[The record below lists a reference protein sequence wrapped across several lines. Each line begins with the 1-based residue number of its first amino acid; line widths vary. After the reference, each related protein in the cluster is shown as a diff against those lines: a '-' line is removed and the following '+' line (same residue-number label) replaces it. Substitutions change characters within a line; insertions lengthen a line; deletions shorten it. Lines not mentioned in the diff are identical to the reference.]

1 MDANRFFEEMHNA
14 MMTQKS
20 GSQLL
25 LAVKYQDTAGN
36 DAYIELHRN
45 TKNNSMRIF
54 YSTMGRKHL
63 NFQLL
68 RRGWQLCHNERG
80 ELTGSFLST
89 ADELIKQLDFHA
101 FYRDETFD
109 SAKAARIM
117 RELELCSGAWVER
130 RAPSGSRE
138 DFCVTFDSFVGA
150 GAHWS
155 YSTAPDDACLTPAAI
170 IYWLAEYLAGIERR
184 ALQASPQAEKL
195 AKQWEAEAAFAKASP
210 LSRQQNAAA
219 PSYMRQNPRTRQRP
233 AVQNERWQS
242 ILAVLSTV

>member
-14 MMTQKS
+14 MTAQKS

-25 LAVKYQDTAGN
+25 LTVKYQDTAGN

-45 TKNNSMRIF
+45 VKSNTVRIF
-54 YSTMGRKHL
+54 YSTMGRKYL

-68 RRGWQLCHNERG
+68 RKGWLLCHNERG
-80 ELTGSFLST
+80 ELTGSFPAT
-89 ADELIKQLDFHA
+89 ADELIKELDFHA
-101 FYRDETFD
+101 FYRDEAFD
-109 SAKAARIM
+109 AARAARIM

-130 RAPSGSRE
+130 RAPSGNRE

-155 YSTAPDDACLTPAAI
+155 YSIAPDDACLTPAAMI
-170 IYWLAEYLAGIERR
+170 CWLAEHLAGSERR
-184 ALQASPQAEKL
+184 ALQASPQAAKL
-195 AKQWEAEAAFAKASP
+195 ASQWDAEIAFTKAAP
-210 LSRQQNAAA
+210 LYRQQDITA
-219 PSYMRQNPRTRQRP
+219 PSYTRQSPRTRQRP
-233 AVQNERWQS
+233 AAQNARWQS